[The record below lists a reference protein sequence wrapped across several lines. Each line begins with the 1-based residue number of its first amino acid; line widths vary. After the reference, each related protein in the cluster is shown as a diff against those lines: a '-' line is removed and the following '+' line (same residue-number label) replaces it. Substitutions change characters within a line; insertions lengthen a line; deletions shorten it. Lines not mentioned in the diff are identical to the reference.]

1 MRGLSDRAEWVME
14 PRCFAS
20 AGVWGRGDDLDVTL
34 RLLMNVAALLMVGAI
49 SPTLS
54 SSADETRRGHVL
66 IGGTTAQKLE
76 VRKALDASAFNWHVV
91 PVVVKIRIVDGPKSW
106 ARRGEIHLSAELL
119 DKGRASWGTVQHEFA
134 HQVDLYLLDD
144 ADRKRIRKA
153 LGGYAWLPKNK
164 AVPHA
169 ERGAE
174 RFASTFAW
182 AYWQSQNS
190 SMRPRSAEDESA
202 AMKPAQFRALL
213 ARVLP

>member
-1 MRGLSDRAEWVME
+1 M
-14 PRCFAS
+14 
-20 AGVWGRGDDLDVTL
+20 TL
-34 RLLMNVAALLMVGAI
+34 KLLTNVATLLVVAAI

-54 SSADETRRGHVL
+54 SSADETRRGHVVL
-66 IGGTTAQKLE
+66 GGTTAQRAE
-76 VRKALDASAFNWHVV
+76 VRKALEASAFDWSVV
-91 PVVVKIRIVDGPKSW
+91 PFVVKIRIADGPKSW
-106 ARRGEIHLSAELL
+106 ARRGEIRLSAQLL
-119 DKGRASWGTVQHEFA
+119 DKGRASWGTVQHEYG

-153 LGGYAWLPKNK
+153 LGGYAWLPKNE

-182 AYWQSQNS
+182 AYWPSQNN

-202 AMKPAQFRALL
+202 AMKPAQFRTLL
-213 ARVLP
+213 ARLLA